1 MRFFMTF
8 IYLFIY
14 NNKKVYNNLWETTY
28 TTRWKTGAKVENSGL
43 GLYQSL
49 NALLE
54 QNRTDIDAYETAGE
68 KYAQAERDYRKA
80 REIETLKLKADKLPA
95 TLIPD
100 VAKGKVSDEYYH
112 SLSAESLVRASLE
125 RINLDKRQIDI
136 MRETIR
142 REYGGN
148 V

>member
-1 MRFFMTF
+1 MFAFN
-8 IYLFIY
+8 Y
-14 NNKKVYNNLWETTY
+14 NLWETTY
-28 TTRWKTGAKVENSGL
+28 STRWKRGVKVENSGL

-49 NALLE
+49 DALLE
-54 QNRTDIDAYETAGE
+54 QNRNDIDAYEQAGE
-68 KYAQAERDYRKA
+68 KYAQAEMDYRKA
-80 REIETLKLKADKLPA
+80 REIETVRLRADKMPA

-100 VAKGKVSDEYYH
+100 VAKGKVADEYYR

-136 MRETIR
+136 MRETIK

>member
-1 MRFFMTF
+1 MQ
-8 IYLFIY
+8 
-14 NNKKVYNNLWETTY
+14 K
-28 TTRWKTGAKVENSGL
+28 WKTPVEKREKVENSGF

-49 NALLE
+49 DALLK
-54 QNRTDIDAYETAGE
+54 QNRDDIDAYEQAGE

-80 REIETLKLKADKLPA
+80 REIETVRLKADKMPA
-95 TLIPD
+95 TLIQD
-100 VAKGKVSDEYYH
+100 VAKGRVADEYYR

-136 MRETIR
+136 MRETIK

-148 V
+148 M

>member
-1 MRFFMTF
+1 M
-8 IYLFIY
+8 
-14 NNKKVYNNLWETTY
+14 
-28 TTRWKTGAKVENSGL
+28 ENSGL

-54 QNRTDIDAYETAGE
+54 QNRDDIDAYEQAGE

-80 REIETLKLKADKLPA
+80 REIETLKLKADKLQA

-100 VAKGKVSDEYYH
+100 VAKGKVSDEYYR
-112 SLSAESLVRASLE
+112 SLSAESLVRACLE

-136 MRETIR
+136 MRETIK
-142 REYGGN
+142 REYGAN
-148 V
+148 M

>member
-14 NNKKVYNNLWETTY
+14 INQKVYNNLWETTY
-28 TTRWKTGAKVENSGL
+28 STRWKRGAKVENSGF

-54 QNRTDIDAYETAGE
+54 QNRNDIDSYEQAGE
-68 KYAQAERDYRKA
+68 NYAQAERDYRKA
-80 REIETLKLKADKLPA
+80 REIETVKLKADKMPV

-100 VAKGKVSDEYYH
+100 IAKGKVADEYYR

-136 MRETIR
+136 MRETIK

>member
-1 MRFFMTF
+1 MTNYEKYF
-8 IYLFIY
+8 G
-14 NNKKVYNNLWETTY
+14 TP
-28 TTRWKTGAKVENSGL
+28 
-43 GLYQSL
+43 
-49 NALLE
+49 
-54 QNRTDIDAYETAGE
+54 ETAADSIAGANNFAEAWGE
-68 KYAQAERDYRKA
+68 WKA
-80 REIETLKLKADKLPA
+80 KADKLPA

-100 VAKGKVSDEYYH
+100 VAKGKVSDEYYR

-142 REYGGN
+142 REYGGS